1 MFWDRYN
8 TYSQHIYWYCS
19 ICTFLKLD
27 FVSSLSFWVFFTLP
41 TLLLVV
47 PAHTSIKQT
56 LVCGNLLCALWHNQS
71 KPCRHTRTRLHA
83 ATHAPVLFR
92 HGDSGTHHLPLRGH
106 NISAIREEEL
116 HPKSQHCSEDKN
128 DSNILSV
135 LYLLYTA
142 SVRWNFMKK

>member
-1 MFWDRYN
+1 M
-8 TYSQHIYWYCS
+8 
-19 ICTFLKLD
+19 
-27 FVSSLSFWVFFTLP
+27 FFTLP
-41 TLLLVV
+41 TLQLVV

-71 KPCRHTRTRLHA
+71 KPSRHTRTRLHA

-128 DSNILSV
+128 YSNILSDLFIVHCFCEMKLHEKIIKTCVFV
-135 LYLLYTA
+135 LLLQLHMG
-142 SVRWNFMKK
+142 RIQQH